1 MKRDA
6 SAIGNVE
13 IMNREKVAFLSSRKV
28 PPAAVMMALDWAAKM
43 RDAGVCVIGGFQSA
57 LEKDVLRV
65 LLKEGTQP
73 VVVVLARKLWRVV
86 PTEYREAI
94 ASGRLL
100 IVSPVSQ
107 TVNRVSE
114 ESALV
119 RNRFILQNC
128 ASAIFASIDPGGEL
142 DRLLAE
148 FPNLPHG
155 VLADV
160 RRMGD
165 GV

>member
-1 MKRDA
+1 MKTDCI
-6 SAIGNVE
+6 AIGNIE
-13 IMNREKVAFLSSRKV
+13 IMKREKVAFLSSRKV
-28 PPAAVMMALDWAAKM
+28 PPTAVMLSIDWAAKM

-73 VVVVLARKLWRVV
+73 VVMVLARKLWRVV
-86 PTEYREAI
+86 PAEYRAAI

-114 ESALV
+114 ESAVV
-119 RNRFILQNC
+119 RNRFILSNC
-128 ASAIFASIDPGGEL
+128 TSAIFASIDPDGAL

-148 FPNLPHG
+148 FPNLPYG

-160 RRMGD
+160 R
-165 GV
+165 